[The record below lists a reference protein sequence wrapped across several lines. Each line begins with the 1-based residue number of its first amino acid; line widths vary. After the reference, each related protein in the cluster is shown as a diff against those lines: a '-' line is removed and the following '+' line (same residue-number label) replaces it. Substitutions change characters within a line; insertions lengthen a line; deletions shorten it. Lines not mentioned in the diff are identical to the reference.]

1 MDKTIMKHQ
10 IIEKI
15 SRMYE
20 SSAKC
25 DIEFYN
31 DGMITWAELGERLTS
46 LHKQELKDLRRLKK
60 KDGVA
65 YFQFMMEDLK

>member
-1 MDKTIMKHQ
+1 MDNTLMKRQIM
-10 IIEKI
+10 EKI
-15 SRMYE
+15 SILYYN
-20 SSAKC
+20 SAKC

-31 DGMITWAELGERLTS
+31 RGMITWVELGERLTS

-65 YFQFMMEDLK
+65 YFKFMLEDL

>member
-20 SSAKC
+20 TSAKS
-25 DIEFYN
+25 DISFYN
-31 DGMITWAELGERLTS
+31 DGMITWSELGERLTS
-46 LHKQELKDLRRLKK
+46 LHKQELKDLRRLNK
-60 KDGVA
+60 KDGVD
-65 YFQFMMEDLK
+65 YFKFLLEDLQ